1 MKQKINIRDI
11 YEGRDRIIKHKS
23 GWTICLYPMP
33 DYSTTYAIF
42 GTKYGSVDTTF
53 KTKNDDN
60 YVTVPEGIA
69 HYLEHKLFENDECD
83 AFELYSKTGA
93 SANAFTS
100 FDCTAYLFTCTQKF
114 AENLRILLNLVQEPY
129 FTDENVEKE
138 RGIITQEIK
147 MYLDD
152 PGTRVFYNCLGGIY
166 HNNPAKIDIAGTVE
180 SIQKIDKELLYRC
193 YNTFYNLNNM
203 VLSIAGNFDPDEA
216 LSICDELLKTN
227 EDPQIYVIVPDEPYE
242 VKEKRVIQ
250 KLACAIPMFQIGFK
264 IPYPKDPIKDY
275 LLYNIMLEKERLL
288 EAVKALDA
296 KNKHVDVLRAKV
308 IFFRD
313 FLEYKKDR
321 YVPLM
326 ETDFHI
332 LSDRYNDQS
341 DMLLESISSIEARGG
356 GDIPEDGLEALAC
369 AMQSDW
375 CEPITNHKRRHIIVV
390 FTDAPTHELGFG
402 KSCDLYPKNM
412 PENFEQLTQMWG
424 NKLNRKG
431 MMDYYAKR
439 LILFAPETD
448 RLPIDD
454 GWRRIVRGK
463 KDENGRIIEKPWEN
477 LDLIQIKPNDDFC
490 DVDFQRILD
499 RIVNSV

>member
-11 YEGRDRIIKHKS
+11 YESRDRIIKHKS
-23 GWTICLYPMP
+23 GCTICLYPMP

-53 KTKNDDN
+53 KTKNDDD

-227 EDPQIYVIVPDEPYE
+227 EDPQIDVIVPDEPYE
-242 VKEKRVIQ
+242 VKEKRVVQ

-264 IPYPKDPIKDY
+264 ISYPKDPIKDY
-275 LLYNIMLEKERLL
+275 LLYNIMLETALGITSEFYTRLYDEGLINDSFGIGVTKGRGFFVPVICGVSRNPDKVMEEIIKE
-288 EAVKALDA
+288 
-296 KNKHVDVLRAKV
+296 
-308 IFFRD
+308 
-313 FLEYKKDR
+313 
-321 YVPLM
+321 
-326 ETDFHI
+326 
-332 LSDRYNDQS
+332 
-341 DMLLESISSIEARGG
+341 
-356 GDIPEDGLEALAC
+356 
-369 AMQSDW
+369 
-375 CEPITNHKRRHIIVV
+375 
-390 FTDAPTHELGFG
+390 
-402 KSCDLYPKNM
+402 
-412 PENFEQLTQMWG
+412 
-424 NKLNRKG
+424 LNRYKECG
-431 MMDYYAKR
+431 
-439 LILFAPETD
+439 
-448 RLPIDD
+448 LPRDD
-454 GWRRIVRGK
+454 V
-463 KDENGRIIEKPWEN
+463 RIITKMTYGELFSGYDNVEKVARVAMMKHFEGSDIFESTEIASQITYEDVTGTLN
-477 LDLIQIKPNDDFC
+477 SLDLDNYTLSIIEPN
-490 DVDFQRILD
+490 I
-499 RIVNSV
+499 